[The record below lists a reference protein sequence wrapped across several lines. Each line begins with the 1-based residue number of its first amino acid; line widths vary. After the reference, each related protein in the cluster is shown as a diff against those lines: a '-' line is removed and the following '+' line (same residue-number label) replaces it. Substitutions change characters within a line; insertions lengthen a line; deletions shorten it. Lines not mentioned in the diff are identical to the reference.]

1 MSGKTAANVRE
12 KFSLEFSNADSEV
25 VALKSLFRK
34 ADVLPQLALFD
45 SVETS
50 VVAVSSREKSLEAVA
65 TESSIEDL
73 CKLFAA
79 A

>member
-1 MSGKTAANVRE
+1 MSGHTAANVRE

-34 ADVLPQLALFD
+34 AEVLPQLALFD
-45 SVETS
+45 SVETT
-50 VVAVSSREKSLEAVA
+50 VVAVSSTEKSSVTLV